1 MPKSLQRIP
10 GNIANSTVGKDR
22 YVEKGWRQ
30 FFLSDPRCVLQNDT
44 GVTVSSN
51 NAVPCSIN
59 ESTGNTVITF
69 LTGHDGG
76 TAFPIDGY
84 VAGMPLRTDEGDII
98 TFGTPFTLKTMIEV
112 ISMTGDHSDQSGE
125 HMTQPTISMGIC
137 MNSSDFDADD
147 NRHMGSGYRFMSRS
161 SGSEAAEEDIK
172 WTVDSLQ
179 TDGSGKI
186 TSAGNAYSGS
196 NNTKL
201 HIAEFHVGPDMATE
215 SANAI
220 LVHQEFKAS
229 GDGFTVSNASIDT
242 DSFNAN
248 QGFNDAG
255 TTVTLYAAIQDM
267 ETDAFSGNT
276 ACVLTVRFWYMVE
289 ADFHNLWGGSGSA

>member
-1 MPKSLQRIP
+1 MSYHSRIP
-10 GNIANSTVGKDR
+10 GNIALQTTGYNSPA
-22 YVEKGWRQ
+22 EKGWRQ
-30 FFLSDPRCVLQNDT
+30 FFLSDSRCV
-44 GVTVSSN
+44 V
-51 NAVPCSIN
+51 
-59 ESTGNTVITF
+59 ESEGGDCVASVVETTGNTVITF
-69 LTGHDGG
+69 QTGHSGG
-76 TAFPIDGY
+76 TAFPIEGY
-84 VAGMPLRTDEGDII
+84 VAGMPLRTDEGNII
-98 TFGTPFTLKTMIEV
+98 TFGTPFVLKTMIEV
-112 ISMTGDHSDQSGE
+112 VSMTGDHSDQSGE
-125 HMTQPTISMGIC
+125 DMTQPTISMGIC
-137 MNSSDFDADD
+137 MNASDFDADD

-201 HIAEFHVGPDMATE
+201 NIAEFHVGPDMATE